1 MVATLKE
8 AAASRGLNTSA
19 VAYKSVYI
27 IIINLKF
34 PHYN

>member
-27 IIINLKF
+27 IINLKF